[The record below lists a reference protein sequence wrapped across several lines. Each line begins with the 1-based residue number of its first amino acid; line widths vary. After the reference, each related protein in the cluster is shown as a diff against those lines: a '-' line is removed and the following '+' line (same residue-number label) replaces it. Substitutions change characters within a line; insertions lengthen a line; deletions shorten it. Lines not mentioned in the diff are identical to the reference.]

1 MHHDERG
8 IDAVGSGIE
17 KGCLGDIQLGD
28 DGPIE
33 GSRDFGVQTRQPRKL
48 CGSSSECVALEQEA
62 NPSFPTQQRQY
73 PPDDVVHTRNSSQG
87 LQGCPVCRVLPA
99 YGRNLGESLARPC
112 CRQSCA
118 HCRLEGWRCGTVR
131 VTEEV
136 VSLTLH
142 ASHLPL
148 SSSARSRSPIKS
160 SVSSTPQL
168 RRTRLS
174 VSPIA
179 LRIAGGTEAW
189 VIEAGWPMRLSTP
202 PSDSASAKMRVFST
216 NRRARSGSPRSRAII
231 PPKPVIWRQASS
243 C

>member
-1 MHHDERG
+1 MHHDERRVN
-8 IDAVGSGIE
+8 AVGSGIE

-73 PPDDVVHTRNSSQG
+73 LSDDVVHTRNSSQR
-87 LQGCPVCRVLPA
+87 LQGCPVSRVLPA
-99 YGRNLGESLARPC
+99 YGRNLGENRVRPC

-136 VSLTLH
+136 VSFTLD

-179 LRIAGGTEAW
+179 VRIAGGTDAW
-189 VIEAGWPMRLSTP
+189 VIEAGCPMRLSTP
-202 PSDSASAKMRVFST
+202 PSDSASAEMWGFSP
-216 NRRARSGSPRSRAII
+216 NPRARPGSPRSMEIM
-231 PPKPVIWRQASS
+231 PPKPLIWRRAS
-243 C
+243 